1 MGRKFS
7 KPKRLFLR
15 HGIMGLVA
23 LVSGASLLTR
33 SQANISLP
41 KVSEDD
47 PTAQQLKYVHD
58 ASRAAGDVR
67 GISDYCYN
75 CRYFKGD
82 QDTGWA
88 ACDLFP
94 GKSVNAKGWCSVWSA
109 KS

>member
-1 MGRKFS
+1 MGGKLSNLR
-7 KPKRLFLR
+7 RLFLSR
-15 HGIMGLVA
+15 GILGLIVFA
-23 LVSGASLLTR
+23 SGGLLCTR
-33 SQANISLP
+33 SQANESLP

-58 ASRAAGDVR
+58 ASKAPGDVR
-67 GISDYCYN
+67 GTSDYCYN
-75 CRYFKGD
+75 CRYFKGN